1 MPGLQLGRD
10 RCNHRETGST
20 ADAVATDH
28 CHGVARTIRVETED
42 VTLSGIAADP
52 AGPPRGL
59 LVAMHGGGS
68 RAAYFDSPVARESS
82 LVEVAAAAGWR
93 SVALDRP
100 GYGESAWLHE
110 RRLDTAAQAWLLRG
124 AVGQLGEGLPVVL
137 VGHSVGAIVALQ
149 LTRLLEREPGSIRLL
164 GTAVGGAPLVY
175 TREQQ
180 AMHAA
185 VDASGPTI
193 RRPPGTRPDP
203 EEWLGPTGTYPEQL
217 RERRHEVLAKV
228 PSGEMADAAGAPEL
242 LSALLADVQLP
253 IQFAVA
259 EYESTMASAEQL
271 LARALEVLP
280 QVPGSE
286 LLTVHGSG
294 HNLSL
299 SHRARSYHLR
309 VLSFAE
315 QALAASTCSRLSDEG
330 ALWAGPA
337 TWRSKC
343 EQ

>member
-1 MPGLQLGRD
+1 MT
-10 RCNHRETGST
+10 TG
-20 ADAVATDH
+20 AAATVQRAGD
-28 CHGVARTIRVETED
+28 ARTIRVETGD
-42 VTLSGIAADP
+42 VALSGIAAEP

-59 LVAMHGGGS
+59 LVALHGGGS

-82 LVEVAAAAGWR
+82 LVELAAAVGWR
-93 SVALDRP
+93 SVSLDRP

-110 RRLDTAAQAWLLRG
+110 RRMDMAAQAQLLRG
-124 AVGQLGEGLPVVL
+124 AVEQLGEELPVVL
-137 VGHSVGAIVALQ
+137 VGHSLGAIVALQ
-149 LTRLLEREPGSIRLL
+149 LTRLVERDPEDIRLL

-175 TREQQ
+175 TPEQQ

-185 VDASGPTI
+185 VDASGLTI

-203 EEWLGPTGTYPEQL
+203 EEWLGPAGTYPEQL
-217 RERRHEVLAKV
+217 RKRRHEVLAKV

-242 LSALLADVQLP
+242 LSALLADVRLP

-259 EYESTMASAEQL
+259 EYESTMAPAERV
-271 LARALEVLP
+271 LARAVEVLP

-286 LLTVHGSG
+286 VLTVHGSG

-299 SHRARSYHLR
+299 SHHARSYHLR

-315 QALAASTCSRLSDEG
+315 QVLTAS
-330 ALWAGPA
+330 A
-337 TWRSKC
+337 
-343 EQ
+343 